1 MNRILLSPR
10 LRLAAGLWLAM
21 LLLAACV
28 SAEPQGSRPTGAAVV
43 PSLMPTLARPAEPP
57 APTPTPADFCRT
69 GRPGIELCRRSFRP
83 TPDGPPAELIIAR
96 LDPGLVRLRVAYDP
110 DAPQLLSAW
119 TRREEPMLAVNAGFF
134 DERYHSTALLVS
146 DGVPQGQSYQGFG
159 GMLAVAPDG
168 RVELRPLRDQPYDP
182 AEPLIQAV
190 QSFPMLVFPGGQVAP
205 IEEDGARARRSA
217 VALDRSGRL
226 LVIVCASSSFT
237 LRGLAEWLAASDL
250 AIDRALNLDGG
261 ASTGL
266 FFDAGETSVAIDSFE
281 RVPAVLLVE
290 PAP

>member
-1 MNRILLSPR
+1 MV
-10 LRLAAGLWLAM
+10 LAA
-21 LLLAACV
+21 LLLTACV
-28 SAEPQGSRPTGAAVV
+28 SAGPQGSGPTGAAPV
-43 PSLMPTLARPAEPP
+43 PSLMPTLASPAEPPTP
-57 APTPTPADFCRT
+57 APTPTDTCRA
-69 GRPGIELCRRSFRP
+69 GRLGVELCRRSFRP
-83 TPDGPPAELIIAR
+83 APDRPPVELIIAR
-96 LDPGLVRLRVAYDP
+96 LDPALVRLRVAYDP

-119 TRREEPMLAVNAGFF
+119 TRREVPLLAVNAGFF
-134 DERYHSTALLVS
+134 DERYHSTALLIS
-146 DGVPQGQSYQGFG
+146 DGVPEGQTYQGFG
-159 GMLAVAPDG
+159 GMLAVDGDG
-168 RVELRPLRDQPYDP
+168 RVDLRPLRDQPYDP
-182 AEPLIQAV
+182 TEPLSQAV

-205 IEEDGARARRSA
+205 IEEDGARARRSV

-266 FFDAGETSVAIDSFE
+266 FFDAGEISVAIDSFE

-290 PAP
+290 PVP

>member
-1 MNRILLSPR
+1 MPR
-10 LRLAAGLWLAM
+10 LRSALWLGLAALAL
-21 LLLAACV
+21 LLLAAC
-28 SAEPQGSRPTGAAVV
+28 AAGDPQATQPGGAALV
-43 PSLMPTLARPAEPP
+43 PSLIPTLARPDALTTP
-57 APTPTPADFCRT
+57 APAPADACRA
-69 GRPGIELCRRSFRP
+69 GRPGVELCRRSFRP
-83 TPDGPPAELIIAR
+83 TPDRPPVELLIAR
-96 LDPGLVRLRVAYDP
+96 LDPALVRLRMAYAP
-110 DAPQLLSAW
+110 DAPQLVSAW
-119 TRREEPMLAVNAGFF
+119 VRQTQPLLAVNAGFF
-134 DERYHSTALLVS
+134 DAQYHSTALLIS
-146 DGVPQGQSYQGFG
+146 DGVAHGQSYEGFG

-182 AEPLIQAV
+182 AEPLGQAL

-205 IEEDGARARRSA
+205 IEDDGEYARRSA
-217 VALDRSGRL
+217 VALDRAGRL
-226 LVIVCASSSFT
+226 LVIVCASPSFT

-266 FFDAGETSVAIDSFE
+266 YLDAGETSVQIDSFE